1 MLVVVVGEQ
10 EQSAICW
17 WVHLEFI
24 VKLKSIELSLSNTQS
39 KLTDITILG
48 ATQPNGGFYM
58 TQSRPT
64 FSANAQVFKL
74 LLSTI
79 TFTNLRT

>member
-1 MLVVVVGEQ
+1 MGEQ

-48 ATQPNGGFYM
+48 ATH
-58 TQSRPT
+58 PT
-64 FSANAQVFKL
+64 KWGLLHDTVKTDLFSKCSSL
-74 LLSTI
+74 
-79 TFTNLRT
+79 